1 MFFISTAGFVPPN
14 HPFPCRVICW
24 VHSILPLQSGL
35 NPSADPQPLCAAEIM
50 KSLGPSIKTL
60 GDVLCPWSSFGDGL
74 TIIDPPKHAQKLCLW
89 GLGKIFGEGNLLKVV
104 RREEGTTGY
113 GGHSALILRHPPF
126 AKTHLGHSRLVDG
139 YMAVSQKFHWQRPGS
154 QGNVSI
160 GEEKNRKWK
169 SVLEQIKW
177 IWCYGY
183 EWITTP

>member
-1 MFFISTAGFVPPN
+1 MFFISTAGFAPPN

-35 NPSADPQPLCAAEIM
+35 NPSGDPQPLCAAEIM

-74 TIIDPPKHAQKLCLW
+74 TIVFMR
-89 GLGKIFGEGNLLKVV
+89 FGEDFW
-104 RREEGTTGY
+104 RRKPPQSSEKRGY

-139 YMAVSQKFHWQRPGS
+139 SMAVSQKFHWQHPGS

-169 SVLEQIKW
+169 
-177 IWCYGY
+177 
-183 EWITTP
+183 